1 MTKYKI
7 FKDIEN
13 VKDGD
18 IFHAKVSSV
27 EGRKVVTL
35 EKSSDD
41 DILDYVWDTP
51 GLVDTVKDWINEDYT
66 PNWSDRD

>member
-7 FKDIEN
+7 FKDIED

-18 IFHAKVSSV
+18 IFYAKVRSV

-41 DILDYVWDTP
+41 DILDYVWDRP
-51 GLVDTVKDWINEDYT
+51 GLVDTVKDWIEGGYT
-66 PNWSDRD
+66 PAWTDRD

>member
-7 FKDIEN
+7 FKDIED

-18 IFHAKVSSV
+18 IFHAKITSV

-41 DILDYVWDTP
+41 DILEYVWDTP
-51 GLVDTVKDWINEDYT
+51 GLVDMVKDWINEDYT

>member
-1 MTKYKI
+1 MAKTSGNIQGARSDMTKYKI

-18 IFHAKVSSV
+18 IFYAKVTSV

-35 EKSSDD
+35 EKSSD
-41 DILDYVWDTP
+41 YDT
-51 GLVDTVKDWINEDYT
+51 T
-66 PNWSDRD
+66 